1 MNDLLKNKL
10 ERRTENF
17 WNLMAKNAEIKTL
30 TPEQHEAL
38 ANLANLRHT
47 LHSNQ
52 ETLFNDEAD
61 NTATWQAYDNINET
75 LNACGL
81 DSIDLPASEDRT
93 TNIKYDIDNEG
104 LNLEEWTE
112 KYYPVFVEEMDTI
125 NKSIE
130 SYLEAIDK
138 EHGTKYAPTGKTR
151 LY

>member
-1 MNDLLKNKL
+1 MNKKIFEN
-10 ERRTENF
+10 RARNF
-17 WNLMAKNAEIKTL
+17 WELMAKNAEVETL
-30 TPEQHEAL
+30 TQEQHAAL
-38 ANLANLRHT
+38 ADLANLRHI
-47 LHSNQ
+47 LHSSH

-61 NTATWQAYDNINET
+61 NAQTWQAYDEINNT
-75 LNACGL
+75 LTACGL
-81 DSIDLPASEDRT
+81 DIIDLPASEDLT
-93 TNIKYDIDNEG
+93 TNINYDIDNEG
-104 LNLEEWTE
+104 LNLEEWTN